1 MAYNRLSDTGE
12 VVLGFGS
19 SATDATAIPRVFG
32 GPGSSINISIY
43 NRGGTYVPDTDLNTS
58 IPATIGIGNPVN
70 WSDYYTTTNW
80 NPSFPDP
87 KPPARNALP
96 ISRPPTFPSQP
107 TGGDSVSPTTP
118 TGQANIRLNP
128 RMNTDVGD
136 TFSFGDVQQP
146 KGMIAVPYTV
156 TTLMI
161 GNITVPNVA
170 TGTNVAFGVTAEM
183 PYDNPADVTVTFN
196 DGTQKTFP
204 MYFVRNP
211 LNAHLQGTLSSNSA
225 ATGQQVIITGI
236 RNVQM
241 GVTVTIGG
249 VAQTVTN
256 VMPVINPIG
265 SKVTFTITFTVAA
278 TTPTTDNRIIMTN
291 PIGDKD
297 YLTTPGTDTPILF
310 KRSTQL
316 PPSDRGG
323 PPTITWTANEGVN
336 EHLLFDFS
344 SDYTV
349 NTSGYPGAPYTVTS
363 IQNNTTIALDPNG
376 GYGNQRSLPTN
387 DDYQLVE
394 NTTSLTVNGLI
405 SLKYVRV
412 GTITSGAV
420 VVPMGTAKN
429 TAFIATIRFKADA
442 RGSAS
447 YVGALTTVGTGWV
460 PTQSSNSTLTSSF
473 GDFTLSGNGII
484 TFDPV
489 SEENIMTV
497 TWIVPNADITF
508 ATTILGAKAPIYAA
522 FARSGFSNV
531 SLTDGTAFPFD
542 GTKFYYSTF
551 LGVPLGSPAVGFYPF
566 ASTKVVDATTG
577 NTAYTVGAFY
587 GAEIPNQTAMSPG
600 TYFVY
605 NRIDPVAGQPT
616 NQPSAFGCWNTPTPR
631 GSPVLSYN
639 TVSALVNSGTTF
651 TGQTVEIGMY
661 TCTVNGKTF
670 IANITVQ
677 ANISEQVFIGGNAY
691 TPYDTIFN
699 RTSMHRKFYN
709 WNGTVAMFAFIDNGA
724 VTTFDLFDLSG
735 GGSGVSKIS
744 LTQTANIKV
753 FIFDEKFIYIRRG
766 EGTSPDTGNYLLT
779 DSWSLVG
786 PINLPTYAG
795 YPVHFENVSKIA
807 PTDPNSQFNISG
819 LGYGSTQIGHLTDAF
834 LGPTTNVSY
843 TFDRPASDSYTAI
856 TALKIAPNGANLAT
870 IVNNF
875 RDTLESIWDNP
886 ISPTSTITTDA
897 MGNVRL
903 DFNTN
908 QVVTSGSTFVTNT
921 SSDTGTLNFTTT
933 GGGSTSTTNFT
944 RLKITGVTGNVF
956 IDNATYGYAGSGSI
970 TFSHDADSFNSN
982 SKVETNPVP
991 PSGIRSIYI
1000 K

>member
-1 MAYNRLSDTGE
+1 
-12 VVLGFGS
+12 
-19 SATDATAIPRVFG
+19 
-32 GPGSSINISIY
+32 
-43 NRGGTYVPDTDLNTS
+43 
-58 IPATIGIGNPVN
+58 
-70 WSDYYTTTNW
+70 
-80 NPSFPDP
+80 
-87 KPPARNALP
+87 
-96 ISRPPTFPSQP
+96 
-107 TGGDSVSPTTP
+107 
-118 TGQANIRLNP
+118 
-128 RMNTDVGD
+128 
-136 TFSFGDVQQP
+136 
-146 KGMIAVPYTV
+146 
-156 TTLMI
+156 
-161 GNITVPNVA
+161 
-170 TGTNVAFGVTAEM
+170 
-183 PYDNPADVTVTFN
+183 
-196 DGTQKTFP
+196 

-256 VMPVINPIG
+256 VMTVVNPIG

-291 PIGDKD
+291 PIGDMD

-310 KRSTQL
+310 RRSTQL
-316 PPSDRGG
+316 PPTDRGG

-344 SDYTV
+344 SDYTAS
-349 NTSGYPGAPYTVTS
+349 TTGYPSAPYTVNGN
-363 IQNNTTIALDPNG
+363 QNNTSIALDPNG
-376 GYGNQRSLPTN
+376 GFGNQRSLPTN
-387 DDYQLVE
+387 MDYQLVE
-394 NTTSLTVNGLI
+394 NTTSLTVNGTT
-405 SLKYVRV
+405 SLNYVRV
-412 GTITSGAV
+412 GTISSGAV
-420 VVPMGTAKN
+420 VVPMNTPKN
-429 TAFIATIRFKADA
+429 TAFTTTIRFKSDV

-460 PTQSSNSTLTSSF
+460 PTQTMNSTLTSSF
-473 GDFTLSGNGII
+473 GNFTLFGNGNI

-497 TWIVPNADITF
+497 SWIVPNMDITF
-508 ATTILGAKAPIYAA
+508 AITILGANAPIYAA

-551 LGVPLGSPAVGFYPF
+551 LGVPLASPAVGFYPF
-566 ASTKVVDATTG
+566 ASTKYVDATTG
-577 NTAYTVGAFY
+577 NTAYTVAAFY
-587 GAEIPNQTAMSPG
+587 GAESPNQTAMTPG

-616 NQPSAFGCWNTPTPR
+616 NQPSAFGCWNTPIIR
-631 GSPVLSYN
+631 GRPVLSYN
-639 TVSALVNSGTTF
+639 TVSALINYGTNF
-651 TGQTVEIGMY
+651 TGQPVEIGMY
-661 TCTVNGKTF
+661 ACTVNGKTF
-670 IANITVQ
+670 IANITMQ
-677 ANISEQVFIGGNAY
+677 ANISEQVFIGGN
-691 TPYDTIFN
+691 PYAPYYTIFN
-699 RTSMHRKFYN
+699 RTSILRKFYN
-709 WNGTVAMFAFIDNGA
+709 WNGTVAMFTWLDVGGSDPYQINI
-724 VTTFDLFDLSG
+724 FDLSG
-735 GGSGVSKIS
+735 GGPGVSQLA
-744 LTQTANIKV
+744 LTKSGSIV
-753 FIFDEKFIYIRRG
+753 LSMFDEKFIFIRQG
-766 EGTSPDTGNYLLT
+766 DGSTPDTGYYVLN
-779 DSWSLVG
+779 DSWTPVG

-795 YPVHFENVSKIA
+795 SVVHFENISKIT

-819 LGYGSTQIGHLTDAF
+819 LGFGSTQIGRLTDAF
-834 LGPTTNVSY
+834 LGTTTTVSY
-843 TFDRPASDSYTAI
+843 TFNRPASDSYTAI
-856 TALKIAPNGANLAT
+856 TDLKITPNGANLAA

-908 QVVTSGSTFVTNT
+908 QVVTSGPTFVTNT
-921 SSDTGTLNFTTT
+921 ASDTGTLTFTTT

-970 TFSHDADSFNSN
+970 TFSHDADSFNTN

-991 PSGIRSIYI
+991 PSGIRSITI
-1000 K
+1000 I